1 MEEIEAIGYLL
12 LTLRLFVDFRDHGV
26 FLCSHFLVA
35 RFVSSL
41 DFFERVTLMTHR
53 VTSGACH

>member
-1 MEEIEAIGYLL
+1 MEDIEAMGYLL
-12 LTLRLFVDFRDHGV
+12 LTLCLFVDFRDHGV
-26 FLCSHFLVA
+26 FLFSHFLVA
-35 RFVSSL
+35 RFVSSF

>member
-1 MEEIEAIGYLL
+1 MEDIEAMGYLL
-12 LTLRLFVDFRDHGV
+12 LTLCLFVDFRDHGV
-26 FLCSHFLVA
+26 FLFSHFLAA
-35 RFVSSL
+35 RFVGSF